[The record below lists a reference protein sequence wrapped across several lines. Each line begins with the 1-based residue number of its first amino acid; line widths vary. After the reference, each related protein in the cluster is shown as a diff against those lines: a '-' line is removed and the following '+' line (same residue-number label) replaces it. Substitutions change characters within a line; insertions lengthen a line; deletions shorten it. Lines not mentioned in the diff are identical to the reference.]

1 MGDDRSVTDSRPVPL
16 DLDARV
22 HQPASFLDHED
33 AAQAD
38 GSVKGYLHSTETV
51 GSVNGP
57 GVRYTVYLSG
67 CPLRCLYCHNPD
79 TWNMRM
85 GEHVDVETVLTDI
98 GKYARFISVSG
109 GGLTVSGG
117 EPLLQPR
124 FVTELFRGVKERF
137 GMHTA
142 LDTAGSLGERAS
154 DELLAL
160 TNLVLLDI
168 KSGKPETYRRVT
180 SWELKPTLDFARRV
194 SDAGRRMWVRYVL
207 VPGVTDEPDN
217 IAAVADF
224 VTTLDGVDRVEIS
237 PYHDF
242 GAQKYE
248 ALDWDYPLD
257 GVEPPSKDEVKAAG
271 DIFRDRGL
279 LVI

>member
-1 MGDDRSVTDSRPVPL
+1 MPL

-22 HQPASFLDHED
+22 HQPAPVLDHED

-85 GEHVDVETVLTDI
+85 GEHVDVETVLADI

-124 FVTELFRGVKERF
+124 FVTELFRGVRERF

-154 DELLAL
+154 DELLSL
-160 TNLVLLDI
+160 TDLVLLDI
-168 KSGKPETYRRVT
+168 KSGKPEAYRRVT
-180 SWELKPTLDFARRV
+180 SWELQPTLDFARRV
-194 SDAGRRMWVRYVL
+194 SDAGRHMWVRYVL

-217 IAAVADF
+217 VAAVADF
-224 VTTLDGVDRVEIS
+224 VTTLRGVDRVEIS

-242 GAQKYE
+242 GEQKYE
-248 ALDWDYPLD
+248 ALDWDYPLA
-257 GVEPPSKDEVKAAG
+257 GVEPPTKDEVKAAG

-279 LVI
+279 LVL

>member
-1 MGDDRSVTDSRPVPL
+1 VGDDRSVTDSRPVPL

-22 HQPASFLDHED
+22 QQPAPVLDHED

-57 GVRYTVYLSG
+57 GARYTVDLSG

-85 GEHVDVETVLTDI
+85 GEHVDVETVLADI

-124 FVTELFRGVKERF
+124 FVTELFRGVQERF
-137 GMHTA
+137 NMHTA

-154 DELLAL
+154 DELLSL

-168 KSGKPETYRRVT
+168 KSGKPEAYRRVT
-180 SWELKPTLDFARRV
+180 SWELQPTLDFARRV
-194 SDAGRRMWVRYVL
+194 SDAGRHMWVRYVL

-224 VTTLDGVDRVEIS
+224 VTTLKGVDRVEIS

-242 GAQKYE
+242 GEQKYE
-248 ALDWDYPLD
+248 ALDWDYPLA
-257 GVEPPSKDEVKAAG
+257 GIEPPTKDEVKAAG

-279 LVI
+279 LVL

>member
-1 MGDDRSVTDSRPVPL
+1 MTTEPPAPVE
-16 DLDARV
+16 LDARI

-33 AAQAD
+33 EPQAD
-38 GSVKGYLHSTETV
+38 GTVKGYIHSTETV

-79 TWNMRM
+79 TWNMRL
-85 GEHVDVETVLTDI
+85 GEHVDVETVLADI
-98 GKYARFISVSG
+98 GKYARFISISG

-142 LDTAGSLGERAS
+142 LDTAGSLGERAP
-154 DELLAL
+154 DELLDL

-168 KSGKPETYRRVT
+168 KSGKPETYRRLT
-180 SWELKPTLDFARRV
+180 SWELQPTLDFARRL
-194 SDAGRRMWVRYVL
+194 SDRGTRMWVRYVL
-207 VPGVTDEPDN
+207 VPGLTDEPDN
-217 IAAVADF
+217 VAAVADF
-224 VTTLDGVDRVEIS
+224 VATLRSVDRVEIS

-242 GAQKYE
+242 GEQKYE
-248 ALDWDYPLD
+248 ALGWTYPLH
-257 GVEPPSKDEVKAAG
+257 GVEPPSKEQVRAAG
-271 DIFRDRGL
+271 DIFGERGL
-279 LVI
+279 LVM

>member
-1 MGDDRSVTDSRPVPL
+1 MTDSRPVPL
-16 DLDARV
+16 DLDARI
-22 HQPASFLDHED
+22 HQPAPVLDHED

-85 GEHVDVETVLTDI
+85 GEHIDVETVLADI

-124 FVTELFRGVKERF
+124 FVTELFRGVRERF

-154 DELLAL
+154 DELLSL

-168 KSGKPETYRRVT
+168 KSGKPEAYRRVT
-180 SWELKPTLDFARRV
+180 SWELQPTLDFARRV

-207 VPGVTDEPDN
+207 VPGVTDQPDN

-224 VTTLDGVDRVEIS
+224 VTTLKGVDRVEIS

-242 GAQKYE
+242 GEQKYE
-248 ALDWDYPLD
+248 ALDWDYPLA

-279 LVI
+279 LVL

>member
-1 MGDDRSVTDSRPVPL
+1 MSKDEHVTDGQVPA

-22 HQPASFLDHED
+22 LQPSPVLDHED
-33 AAQAD
+33 APLAD
-38 GSVKGYLHSTETV
+38 GTVMGYLHSTETV

-57 GVRYTVYLSG
+57 GVRYTIYLSG

-85 GEHVDVETVLTDI
+85 GEHLDVETVLGDI

-109 GGLTVSGG
+109 GGLTISGG

-124 FVTELFRGVKERF
+124 FVTEVFRGVKQRF
-137 GMHTA
+137 NMHTA

-154 DELLAL
+154 DELLDL
-160 TNLVLLDI
+160 TDLVLLDI
-168 KSGKPETYRRVT
+168 KSGKPETYRKLT
-180 SWELKPTLDFARRV
+180 SWELQPTLDFARRL
-194 SDAGRRMWVRYVL
+194 SDHGTRIWLRYVL

-217 IAAVADF
+217 LAAVADF
-224 VTTLDGVDRVEIS
+224 VATLDSVDRVEIS

-242 GAQKYE
+242 GEQKYE
-248 ALDWDYPLD
+248 ALDWDYPLA
-257 GVEPPSKDEVKAAG
+257 GVESPSKAAVRSVG

-279 LVI
+279 LVM